1 MKKTIQNE
9 MVKEQILAD
18 VLKMNT
24 SCILRELDG
33 GKMLPGMCESFE
45 MRVAFTDRDKVIEK
59 LVNKRF
65 EEMEVLHG

>member
-1 MKKTIQNE
+1 MSNLQNE

-18 VLKMNT
+18 VLEMNT
-24 SCILRELDG
+24 SCILKELDG

-45 MRVAFTDRDKVIEK
+45 MRVAMTDRDVVVNRLVEK
-59 LVNKRF
+59 RL